1 MKTLTRIALFLLTL
15 LIGIQTTALVT
26 TAVGYL
32 LVPSEIKV
40 ADPNEGKPIFATAPD
55 GVQIS
60 YIGRSSAADSGSNLR
75 FLIYNGSGE
84 RLSCIGYSGR
94 CIAPEIRI
102 GTTEA
107 NAWVC
112 LNGTS
117 TYTIEPGTTAV
128 LEVGTY
134 DLARLPGRTEL
145 VEVGYEFEYSDGRK
159 ERYFAEPIAIPDEFR
174 NLLRKELKERE

>member
-1 MKTLTRIALFLLTL
+1 MRTLTKLAFFLLTL
-15 LIGIQTTALVT
+15 LIGIHTTALVT
-26 TAVGYL
+26 SAIGYFS
-32 LVPSEIKV
+32 VPSEIEV

-55 GVQIS
+55 GIQIS
-60 YIGRSSAADSGSNLR
+60 YIGRSSSADSGSDLR

-94 CIAPEIRI
+94 CVAPEIRI
-102 GTTEA
+102 GTTDA

-117 TYTIEPGTTAV
+117 TYVIEPGSSAE
-128 LEVGTY
+128 LEVGPY
-134 DLARLPGRTEL
+134 GFARLPGRSEL
-145 VEVGYEFEYSDGRK
+145 VEVGYEFKYSDGRK